1 MAVKTGDKIAVHYTG
16 WLENGEKFDTSIDG
30 DTFKFQVGEG
40 MVIKGFDE
48 AVVGM
53 EIGDKKKIT
62 LSPEE
67 AYGPKNEKHIF
78 DVDKSMFPEGAQIVK
93 GAVFEMHSDHGEVI
107 PVTIIEVGEKE
118 VILDA
123 NHPLAG
129 KTLTFEIELI
139 ETGIE
144 LPDYSHHHDHGCGCG
159 CDDDNCEED
168 DCDCEDEECDD
179 NNSCGCG
186 CGCNSKK

>member
-16 WLENGEKFDTSIDG
+16 WLENGEKFDTSLDSG
-30 DTFKFQVGEG
+30 ETFKFQVGEG
-40 MVIKGFDE
+40 MVIKGFDD

-62 LSPEE
+62 IAPEE
-67 AYGPKNEKHIF
+67 AYGPKSEQHIF

-93 GAVFEMHSDHGEVI
+93 GSVFEMHSDHGDVI
-107 PVTIIEVGEKE
+107 PVTIIDVREKE

-129 KTLTFEIELI
+129 QTLTFEIELM
-139 ETGIE
+139 ETGVE
-144 LPDYSHHHDHGCGCG
+144 LPDYSHHHGGCCCG
-159 CDDDNCEED
+159 GGE
-168 DCDCEDEECDD
+168 CEDEECEDEKEED
-179 NNSCGCG
+179 GCSCGCN
-186 CGCNSKK
+186 CKK